1 MNFETLRNDWSAHNE
16 RLEKLLRLNE
26 GLVRSIQTSAVR
38 SRLRW
43 VLAGVVA
50 ELVLAAE
57 TLADNAFMMG
67 DNPGGVKY
75 ATVDYL
81 IRDDGIVEKWLENAD
96 TAGNS
101 DLTKLE
107 F

>member
-1 MNFETLRNDWSAHNE
+1 MSPKDLLMSLASVLEYRRNPVYNGERAKKLKK
-16 RLEKLLRLNE
+16 RLENFSEEDL
-26 GLVRSIQTSAVR
+26 T
-38 SRLRW
+38 
-43 VLAGVVA
+43 
-50 ELVLAAE
+50 LAAR

-81 IRDDGIVEKWLENAD
+81 IRSDENVEKWLEIAD
-96 TAGNS
+96 TTS
-101 DLTKLE
+101 EDDLTKVE

>member
-1 MNFETLRNDWSAHNE
+1 MSASRELLMSLASVLEYRRNPVYNAE
-16 RLEKLLRLNE
+16 RAKKLKKRLENFSEEDLE
-26 GLVRSIQTSAVR
+26 
-38 SRLRW
+38 
-43 VLAGVVA
+43 
-50 ELVLAAE
+50 LAAR

-81 IRDDGIVEKWLENAD
+81 IRSDENVEKWLEIAD
-96 TAGNS
+96 MTS
-101 DLTKLE
+101 EDDLTKVE